1 MTSRPLPLPR
11 PRSFRRQSYLGAALC
26 ALVMGLAGCTTA
38 VPEPADAYS
47 PIAEQSYPFDAVWHC
62 ASEAIEVVG
71 YTIVD
76 SSRNGDADGEILTD
90 FKIVKQDAFSEH
102 AEALRLSVRV
112 KQKGEK
118 LYAVEVAPSR
128 FQREYTRDA
137 WSYWKKEP
145 ELLRAFEEA
154 LGEALRKRYRGG

>member
-1 MTSRPLPLPR
+1 MTSRPLDPPR
-11 PRSFRRQSYLGAALC
+11 PRSTRPPALYAALC
-26 ALVMGLAGCTTA
+26 ALALGLAGCTSA
-38 VPEPADAYS
+38 VPEPVDAYS
-47 PIAEQSYPFDAVWHC
+47 PIAEQSYPFDAVWQC

-76 SSRNGDADGEILTD
+76 SSRNGDDEGVILTD
-90 FKIVKQDAFSEH
+90 FKVVKQDAFSEH

-112 KQKGEK
+112 RRKGEK

-145 ELLRAFEEA
+145 ELLQSFESA
-154 LGEALRKRYRGG
+154 LGDALRKRYRGG

>member
-1 MTSRPLPLPR
+1 MTSRPLDSSR
-11 PRSFRRQSYLGAALC
+11 PRSTRHPAFYAALC
-26 ALVMGLAGCTTA
+26 ALVLGLAGCTSA

-47 PIAEQSYPFDAVWHC
+47 PIAEQSYPFDAVWQC

-76 SSRNGDADGEILTD
+76 SSRNGDEDGLILTD
-90 FKIVKQDAFSEH
+90 FKIVKRDAFSEH

-112 KQKGEK
+112 RRTGEK
-118 LYAVEVAPSR
+118 AYAVEVAPSR
-128 FQREYTRDA
+128 FQRDYTRDD

-145 ELLRAFEEA
+145 ELLQSFESA
-154 LGEALRKRYRGG
+154 LGDALRKRYRGG